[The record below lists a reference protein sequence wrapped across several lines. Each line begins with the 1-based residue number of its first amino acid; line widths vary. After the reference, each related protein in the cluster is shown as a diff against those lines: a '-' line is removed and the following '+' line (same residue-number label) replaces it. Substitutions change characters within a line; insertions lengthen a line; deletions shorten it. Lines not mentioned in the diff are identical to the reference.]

1 MQFNYIGHLHL
12 VKVFGIVRELD
23 LPAPFNAIEAV
34 CQGHVAMLVVMAVR
48 FSVGSDVYQLLT
60 CVTRQKGVYK
70 GLRKTASV
78 VQQSIKG
85 HGLRKSA
92 VIKKYRNR
100 LPRWKHTLVGPGSI
114 K

>member
-1 MQFNYIGHLHL
+1 MQFTYIGHLHF

-23 LPAPFNAIEAV
+23 LLAPLNAIEAV
-34 CQGHVAMLVVMAVR
+34 CQCHVAMLVMMAVR
-48 FSVGSDVYQLLT
+48 FSVGSDVYQLLS
-60 CVTRQKGVYK
+60 CVTPYKGVYK

-78 VQQSIKG
+78 IQQSIKG

-92 VIKKYRNR
+92 VIKKYGNR
-100 LPRWKHTLVGPGSI
+100 LPRWKRTLVGPGSI